1 MHGCGGDVGD
11 TLLVLVLML
20 VLLLMVVMVRNTLL
34 VLVLILGLLLILVI
48 ILAMVEIP
56 YFHCPD
62 SRHQRSLKTSTC
74 WVRVVML
81 LTCKDMTKN
90 FDHHWIPSLSN
101 HYDHNWMD
109 TLSKNFDQQIL
120 YLE

>member
-1 MHGCGGDVGD
+1 MGPFPRLIFLARGKLFILVIYSHFCLWYCAMCMHGCGGDVGD

-56 YFHCPD
+56 CFHCPD

-74 WVRVVML
+74 WVVV
-81 LTCKDMTKN
+81 
-90 FDHHWIPSLSN
+90 
-101 HYDHNWMD
+101 
-109 TLSKNFDQQIL
+109 
-120 YLE
+120 EVV